1 MLREEVVQPHKTSR
15 RLTFAAFFHRLVL
28 LEIFAQAQGK
38 LLKLIAFLCIRI
50 DRAQGYMYVWKAF
63 SKRRFEVVSESSC
76 EDLAINKFEWDEQRQ
91 LRSVTEINM
100 YFNLPWIEEKRSPSR
115 HRTHLCEEGQYRR
128 QQIVRAS
135 RSRRV
140 FLDFDAPGA

>member
-15 RLTFAAFFHRLVL
+15 RLAFAAFFHRLVL
-28 LEIFAQAQGK
+28 FEKFAQAQGK

-50 DRAQGYMYVWKAF
+50 DRAQRNMYVWKAF
-63 SKRRFEVVSESSC
+63 SERRFEVVFESSC

-100 YFNLPWIEEKRSPSR
+100 NINLPWIEEKRSPSR
-115 HRTHLCEEGQYRR
+115 HRTH
-128 QQIVRAS
+128 
-135 RSRRV
+135 
-140 FLDFDAPGA
+140 